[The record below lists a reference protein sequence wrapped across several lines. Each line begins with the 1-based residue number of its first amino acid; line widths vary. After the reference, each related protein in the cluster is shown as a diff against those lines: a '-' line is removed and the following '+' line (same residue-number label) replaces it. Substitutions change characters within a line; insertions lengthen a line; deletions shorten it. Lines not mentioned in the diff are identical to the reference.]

1 MPYKEGLQKIK
12 PKNKLTPQQSFFIF
26 SFHSSR
32 QTPFRGGSRTATTF
46 KKEHFMIIELH
57 PWCCS
62 SPRSVSA
69 IGYTES
75 INGVLVSV
83 ADVEDTTDCCKDNRK
98 AEYDENNTK
107 KLYALSPLVSLYR
120 WSVVSAV
127 KENLSEY
134 KPFND

>member
-1 MPYKEGLQKIK
+1 
-12 PKNKLTPQQSFFIF
+12 
-26 SFHSSR
+26 
-32 QTPFRGGSRTATTF
+32 
-46 KKEHFMIIELH
+46 MIIELH

-75 INGVLVSV
+75 INGVLLAV

-120 WSVVSAV
+120 WSVVNAV
-127 KENLSEY
+127 KESLSEY
-134 KPFND
+134 KPFNDSGYIKMSYSLVIKDFVGFHQQENKTQIFH